1 VPWRDAAATWCV
13 VPIRG
18 VSSDLNHD
26 VRQDAGRARKGT
38 TVNGSTATAGRA
50 RLIALVALAAL
61 GVVACAPGQSAK
73 NDNGA
78 AKVPDKIV
86 IGATLPLTGAESK
99 SGGRYKQGYEL
110 AIELANKAGGVEIAG
125 KKVPVELRLLD
136 DTTDQAKAV
145 NLAQRLITQD
155 KVDFFLGTYSTALVE
170 AQSTVAEQNKMP
182 YVNGG
187 GAATSIYSK
196 GYKWIFGTLA
206 PVENLATTEMEWI
219 NQQQGAGKL
228 AKPAKIAIVW
238 ENTSHGQDFR
248 KGVQEFVKAHQAD
261 YQVVVDESFAL
272 DGKDFS
278 AVLSK
283 VRAAQAHLF
292 MVDAH
297 LPDFITM
304 HRQYLSTK
312 MCNQLLT
319 YGARGSEADARA
331 ALGQEGVNY
340 ILSAVWWNKQ
350 LGDKGLNKEFVD
362 AYKAKYNA
370 EPEWYQATG
379 YEAARALL
387 TAISKAG
394 SVDKQK
400 VRDTLAGLQMDSIL
414 PGGKLSF
421 PEAKGGQA
429 TYPFVVQQ
437 NLPDG
442 TSPIIYPADV
452 ATGQGVAP
460 NPNCKA

>member
-1 VPWRDAAATWCV
+1 VNRT
-13 VPIRG
+13 
-18 VSSDLNHD
+18 
-26 VRQDAGRARKGT
+26 GRHAP
-38 TVNGSTATAGRA
+38 VA
-50 RLIALVALAAL
+50 RLWGLVALVTL
-61 GVVACAPGQSAK
+61 GVVGCAPSESAREQS
-73 NDNGA
+73 GSET
-78 AKVPDKIV
+78 VPDKIV
-86 IGATLPLTGAESK
+86 IGSTLPLTGSESK
-99 SGGRYKQGYEL
+99 AGGRMKQGYEL
-110 AIELANKAGGVEIAG
+110 AIELANQAGGVDVGG
-125 KKVPVELRLLD
+125 KKVPVELKLLD

-155 KVDFFLGTYSTALVE
+155 KVHFFLGTYSTSLVE
-170 AQSTVAEQNKMP
+170 AQTTVAEQSAIP

-219 NQQQGAGKL
+219 QQQQDAGKL
-228 AKPAKIAIVW
+228 PKPARVAIVW
-238 ENTSHGQDFR
+238 ENTSHGEDFR
-248 KGVQEFVKAHQAD
+248 KGVQDFAKARAGG
-261 YQVVVDESFAL
+261 YQIVVDESFPL
-272 DGKDFS
+272 DGRDFS

-283 VRAAQAHLF
+283 VRAQKVHLF

-304 HRQYLSTK
+304 HRQYLSTR
-312 MCNQLLT
+312 MCNQVIT

-331 ALGQEGVNY
+331 TLSQRGVNY
-340 ILSAVWWNKQ
+340 ILSAVWWNQQ
-350 LGDKGLNKEFVD
+350 LGDEGLNKQFV
-362 AYKAKYNA
+362 AAFKAKHDA
-370 EPEWYQATG
+370 EPEWYQATS

-400 VRDTLAGLQMDSIL
+400 VRDTLASLQIDSIL

-421 PEAKGGQA
+421 PQDKGGQA
-429 TYPFVVQQ
+429 DYPFVVQQ

-442 TSPIIYPADV
+442 TSPIIFPADV
-452 ATGQGVAP
+452 ATGEGVAP
-460 NPNCKA
+460 NPACKS

>member
-1 VPWRDAAATWCV
+1 MNIAF
-13 VPIRG
+13 
-18 VSSDLNHD
+18 
-26 VRQDAGRARKGT
+26 RARIGRLPALILL
-38 TVNGSTATAGRA
+38 ATLG
-50 RLIALVALAAL
+50 AA
-61 GVVACAPGQSAK
+61 ACAPSQSAK
-73 NDNGA
+73 QSAGSETI
-78 AKVPDKIV
+78 PDKIV
-86 IGATLPLTGAESK
+86 IGSTLPLTGTESQA
-99 SGGRYKQGYEL
+99 GGKQRQGYEL
-110 AIELANKAGGVEIAG
+110 AIDLANRAGGVDIGG
-125 KKVPVELRLLD
+125 KKVPVELKLLD

-155 KVDFFLGTYSTALVE
+155 KVNFFLGTYSTSLSE
-170 AQSTVAEQNKMP
+170 AQTTVAEQNQIP

-187 GAATSIYSK
+187 GGATSIYSK

-206 PVENLATTEMEWI
+206 PIESLATSEMAWI
-219 NQQQGAGKL
+219 DQEQSAGKL
-228 AKPAKIAIVW
+228 PKPARVAVVW
-238 ENTSHGQDFR
+238 ENTSHGKDFR
-248 KGVQEFVKAHQAD
+248 TGIQEFSKAHPGN
-261 YQVVVDESFAL
+261 YQIVLDESFPL

-283 VRAAQAHLF
+283 VRAAKADLF

-312 MCNQLLT
+312 MCNQLIT
-319 YGARGSEADARA
+319 YGARGSETDARS
-331 ALGQEGVNY
+331 ALGQAGVNY

-350 LGDKGLNKEFVD
+350 LGNQGLNKQFID
-362 AYKAKYNA
+362 AFKAKYGTD
-370 EPEWYQATG
+370 PEWYQATT

-400 VRDTLAGLQMDSIL
+400 VRDALANLKIDSIL
-414 PGGKLSF
+414 PGGTLSF
-421 PEAKGGQA
+421 PAASGGQA
-429 TYPFVVQQ
+429 NYPFVVQQ

-442 TSPIIYPADV
+442 TSPIIFPADV

-460 NPNCKA
+460 NPACKG

>member
-1 VPWRDAAATWCV
+1 VNRAP
-13 VPIRG
+13 RG
-18 VSSDLNHD
+18 RV
-26 VRQDAGRARKGT
+26 GRL
-38 TVNGSTATAGRA
+38 S
-50 RLIALVALAAL
+50 ALALLVVL
-61 GVVACAPGQSAK
+61 GVAACAPNQGTKASTAS
-73 NDNGA
+73 NA
-78 AKVPDKIV
+78 IPDKIV
-86 IGATLPLTGAESK
+86 IGSTLPLTGTESK
-99 SGGRYKQGYEL
+99 AGGKQRQGYEL
-110 AIELANKAGGVEIAG
+110 AIDLANRAGGVDIGG
-125 KKVPVELRLLD
+125 KKVPVELKLLD

-155 KVDFFLGTYSTALVE
+155 KVNFFLGTYSTPLVE
-170 AQSTVAEQNKMP
+170 AQSTVAEQSQIP

-206 PVENLATTEMEWI
+206 PVENLATTEMGWI
-219 NQQQGAGKL
+219 DQEQSAGKL
-228 AKPAKIAIVW
+228 HKPARVALVW
-238 ENTSHGQDFR
+238 ENTSHGKDFR
-248 KGVQEFVKAHQAD
+248 TGVQDFVKAHPGK
-261 YQVVVDESFAL
+261 YQIVVDESFEL

-278 AVLSK
+278 ALLSK
-283 VRAAQAHLF
+283 VRSAKADLF

-319 YGARGSEADARA
+319 YGARGSEVDART
-331 ALGQEGVNY
+331 ALGAAGVNY

-350 LGDKGLNKEFVD
+350 LGNQGFNKAFVD
-362 AYKAKYNA
+362 AFKAKYGTD
-370 EPEWYQATG
+370 PEWYQATS

-387 TAISKAG
+387 AAISKAG

-400 VRDTLAGLQMDSIL
+400 VRDALANLKMDSIL
-414 PGGKLSF
+414 PGGTLSF
-421 PEAKGGQA
+421 PAASGGQA
-429 TYPFVVQQ
+429 SYPFVVQQ

-442 TSPIIYPADV
+442 TSPIIFPADV

-460 NPNCKA
+460 NPTCKG

>member
-1 VPWRDAAATWCV
+1 VNDSSATT
-13 VPIRG
+13 
-18 VSSDLNHD
+18 
-26 VRQDAGRARKGT
+26 GRRLGT
-38 TVNGSTATAGRA
+38 LAV
-50 RLIALVALAAL
+50 LAAL
-61 GVVACAPGQSAK
+61 GIAGCAPGQSARSGG
-73 NDNGA
+73 NA
-78 AKVPDKIV
+78 PAVPDKIV
-86 IGATLPLTGAESK
+86 IGATLPLTGSESK
-99 SGGRYKQGYEL
+99 SGGRFKQGYEL
-110 AIELANKAGGVEIAG
+110 AVELANKAGGVDLGG

-155 KVDFFLGTYSTALVE
+155 KVDFFLGTYSTSLVE
-170 AQSTVAEQNKMP
+170 AQSTVAEQSRIP

-206 PVENLATTEMEWI
+206 PVENLASTEMEWI
-219 NQQQGAGKL
+219 NQQQAAGRL
-228 AKPAKIAIVW
+228 ARPAKIAVVW

-248 KGVQEFVKAHQAD
+248 KGVQEFVKAHSAD

-283 VRAAQAHLF
+283 VRAAAAHLF

-304 HRQYLSTK
+304 HRQYLSTR
-312 MCNQLLT
+312 MCNQLVT
-319 YGARGSEADARA
+319 YGARGTESDART

-362 AYKAKYNA
+362 AYKARYNA

-387 TAISKAG
+387 TAIGKAG
-394 SVDKQK
+394 SVEKQK
-400 VRDTLAGLQMDSIL
+400 VRDALSELQIDSIL
-414 PGGKLSF
+414 PGGRLSF
-421 PEAKGGQA
+421 PPARGGQA
-429 TYPFVVQQ
+429 SYPFVVQQ

-442 TSPIIYPADV
+442 TSPIIFPADV

-460 NPNCKA
+460 NPSCRA